1 MLTCQSAVLSA
12 HLLLFPISI
21 FLFLNL
27 LFYSVP
33 FYSIFIEALSPLSQ
47 GFHSQLNFLLY
58 FTSLLLLPALYEF
71 EFEQGLRAG
80 TQVLIKFIPV

>member
-47 GFHSQLNFLLY
+47 GFHSQLN
-58 FTSLLLLPALYEF
+58 LLLLPALYEF